1 MKPFSSLARA
11 MFKGFVRDRTS
22 LFFTLF
28 FPLFFI
34 VIFGTV
40 FADQGA
46 GKQKVQTVGPVALIS
61 SLPPEARAGLDQV
74 LDLTSVSDLGGALD
88 AVRKGDIAAVIQE
101 QGDQL
106 VVHTSQ
112 ADQVRSGTVLGVLSS
127 FIDGANV
134 AASGA
139 PPKYSLK
146 LQSVDDA
153 SLKSIQYVTPGM
165 IGYGIAIGA
174 TFGAAMTLITWRDKK
189 LLRRL
194 RLAPIPTTSVVGSR
208 VVVSLAVALLQ
219 LVIFVG
225 VALLPFLG
233 LTLTGYWWMS
243 IPLTLAGTLAFLSI
257 GLFVGAVAKTA
268 EGGAALA
275 NLITLPMAFL
285 SGAFIPLEVAPGW
298 IQGAAKVLPMGWLVR
313 GLKDVMVRGQGP
325 GSAVLPILVLLGFT
339 VVVGA
344 VATRFFQ
351 WDKT

>member
-1 MKPFSSLARA
+1 MTAFKSLARA

-34 VIFGTV
+34 IIFGTV

-46 GKQKVQTVGPVALIS
+46 SKQKVALVGEVPLIQT
-61 SLPPEARAGLDQV
+61 LPAPAKAGLDEV
-74 LDLTSVSDLGGALD
+74 LELSTAASESEALEQ
-88 AVRKGDIAAVIQE
+88 VRKGDLTATVQQ
-101 QGDQL
+101 QGDKL
-106 VVHTSQ
+106 VVRYSA
-112 ADQVRSGTVLGVLSS
+112 ADQVKSATVMGVLRSFVDSS
-127 FIDGANV
+127 NV
-134 AASGA
+134 AATGS
-139 PPKYSLK
+139 PPKYSL
-146 LQSVDDA
+146 QAQQVEDA
-153 SLKSIQYVTPGM
+153 SLQNIQYVTPGM

-194 RLAPIPTTSVVGSR
+194 RLAPIPTASVVGAR
-208 VVVSLAVALLQ
+208 VVVSLVIALIQ
-219 LVIFVG
+219 FAIFVG
-225 VALLPFLG
+225 VASLPFLG
-233 LTLTGYWWMS
+233 LKLTGSWWMA

-257 GLFVGAVAKTA
+257 GLFVGAIAKTA

-285 SGAFIPLEVAPGW
+285 SGAFIPLEVAPQW
-298 IQGAAKVLPMGWLVR
+298 IQAVAKVLPMGWLVE
-313 GLKDVMVRGQGP
+313 GLKDVMVRGEGP
-325 GSAVLPILVLLGFT
+325 GAAVVPIAILLAFT

-344 VATRFFQ
+344 LATRVFR

>member
-88 AVRKGDIAAVIQE
+88 AVRKGDITAVIQQ

-146 LQSVDDA
+146 LQSIDDA
-153 SLKSIQYVTPGM
+153 SLKAIQYVTPGM